1 LLVAAIAFD
10 LHIHSSLGNLAA
22 NTLNDTGK
30 ARTEDFQRK
39 LFALSDAG
47 LERVALAAAQP

>member
-10 LHIHSSLGNLAA
+10 LSFVARGIRA

-39 LFALSDAG
+39 LFTLSDAG
-47 LERVALAAAQP
+47 LERVAFAAAQP